1 MDIVGCIKPAF
12 QVLLRNIYSSMQYA
26 FLFFGTVFPGGRVF
40 FSHFRLRSKQRGPS
54 VYYDAC
60 LDLSRAPWR
69 HSEPPTSLS
78 WLFIRGLCSA
88 SLRRSGAWKT
98 PHCFYICFILLQ
110 APFSHFSLRSLA
122 SCATPSV
129 HYVLP
134 SLLSATTQLYIQP
147 AEQQQRIVEHHV
159 YVMHLAL

>member
-98 PHCFYICFILLQ
+98 PHCFYTKYMFYFIANSVLTFFAPLSCLLCDTISPLCF
-110 APFSHFSLRSLA
+110 
-122 SCATPSV
+122 T
-129 HYVLP
+129 
-134 SLLSATTQLYIQP
+134 LSAVCYHAAIHT
-147 AEQQQRIVEHHV
+147 ASRAAAAHS
-159 YVMHLAL
+159 